1 MGQEITDSRFD
12 QAAFVEFKRR
22 LDDETALLKE
32 WLAQGR
38 LRSTQR
44 RFGVE
49 VEGWLV
55 DADSLPAAQNQAFLD
70 LVADDFVVP
79 ELARFNFEINS
90 TPATLTPG
98 ALDAMH
104 AELFARWRRC
114 ETSAGRLNLRPLLI
128 GILPTVRSRD
138 LTLENMSPL
147 ARYQAINDQVFRLR
161 GDAPIVLDI
170 RGTEELKHQ
179 HRDVM
184 LEAGTTSLQIHVEI
198 DAAEAARAFNVCK
211 MISAITV
218 GVASNSPYL
227 FERELWRETRIPLFE
242 QAVSV
247 GASDYSKRV
256 TFGIRYARESILE
269 CFDANRT
276 RYPVILPDLMEQPRE
291 ALSHLRLHNGTIW
304 RWNRPLIGMD
314 ESGEPHCR
322 IEHRVVAA
330 GPTPSDVMANTTLF
344 LGLFEALMRSS
355 EPLESLLPFEIAKA
369 NFYAA
374 ARAGLAA
381 EVQWFDGKKR
391 DLAHLLDEHL
401 LRVAGEGLAAA
412 GMPQTE
418 IGRWLGVIRGRLERG
433 MTGADWQV
441 AWVARHGCHFQHLV
455 DAYVEHQ
462 AGDRP
467 VHEWSLS

>member
-12 QAAFVEFKRR
+12 RAAFVEFKRR

-32 WLAQGR
+32 WLARGW
-38 LRSTQR
+38 LRSMQR

-55 DADSLPAAQNQAFLD
+55 DSDALPSAQNQPFLD
-70 LVADDFVVP
+70 AVADDFVVP

-90 TPATLTPG
+90 VPATLAPG

-104 AELFARWRRC
+104 AELFARWQRC
-114 ETSAGRLNLRPLLI
+114 ETAAAGLDLRPLLI

-138 LTLENMSPL
+138 LTLKNMSPL
-147 ARYQAINDQVFRLR
+147 VRYQAINDQIFRLR
-161 GDAPIVLDI
+161 GGAPIVLDI
-170 RGTEELKHQ
+170 HGTEALQHQ

-184 LEAGTTSLQIHVEI
+184 LEAGTTSLQIHVEV

-218 GVASNSPYL
+218 AAASNSPYL

-256 TFGIRYARESILE
+256 TFGIRYARESIFE
-269 CFDANRT
+269 CFEANCM
-276 RYPVILPDLMEQPRE
+276 RYPVILPDVMEQPRE
-291 ALSHLRLHNGTIW
+291 ALSHLCLHNGTIW
-304 RWNRPLIGMD
+304 RWNRPLIGID
-314 ESGEPHCR
+314 EAGEPHCR

-330 GPTPSDVMANTTLF
+330 GPTPSDVIANTALF
-344 LGLFEALMRSS
+344 LGLFEALMRSP
-355 EPLESLLPFEIAKA
+355 EPLESLLPFDVAKA

-374 ARAGLAA
+374 ARKGLAA
-381 EVQWFDGKKR
+381 EVQWLDGKKH
-391 DLAHLLDEHL
+391 DLARLLNEQL
-401 LRVAGEGLAAA
+401 LNVAGDGLAAA
-412 GMPQTE
+412 GMSTKE
-418 IGRWLGVIRGRLERG
+418 IDRWLGVIRGRVERG

-441 AWVARHGCHFQHLV
+441 AWVARHGRHFRHLV